1 MAIPGRRTPHLRRVH
16 VLPSFSP
23 DHLAAA
29 SCKLKSRESSLSP
42 RRRGSRPEESA
53 LVLSLDQVFFF
64 SISTPLRFYLVGIVM
79 RCVARSIFAFS
90 FSRSTS
96 PSLLLYGLPCR
107 SPSTPASPRRP
118 VAFAS
123 GPPSLRWTCTT
134 SARSRRTFSPSAL
147 LPSGPSAHS
156 PCLRIPRTKNDGKN
170 R

>member
-1 MAIPGRRTPHLRRVH
+1 MQTKKSRKFPLAAPSWIETRRVG
-16 VLPSFSP
+16 FSP
-23 DHLAAA
+23 LTR
-29 SCKLKSRESSLSP
+29 S
-42 RRRGSRPEESA
+42 G
-53 LVLSLDQVFFF
+53 FFF
-64 SISTPLRFYLVGIVM
+64 FLISTPFRFYSVGIAM

-123 GPPSLRWTCTT
+123 GPPSLRWTCTI